1 MNRKGAKSYR
11 NKGKIGEE
19 VALNF
24 LKQNGYEILEQNYY
38 YNHGEIDIIAK
49 DGAVL
54 VFLEVKSRRSTRFG
68 EPEESVTPKKQ
79 ELLRRTAE
87 GYVTEKNIPDY
98 PEFNFRSATEHSNLD
113 WLTIAPPVAG
123 MEAGVNHNVI
133 EIHVLNHPAVAHGQ
147 NNSPVRI

>member
-19 VALNF
+19 AALNF

-38 YNHGEIDIIAK
+38 YNHGEIDIVAK
-49 DGAVL
+49 NENVL
-54 VFLEVKSRRSTRFG
+54 VFVEVKSRRSTTFG

-87 GYVTEKNIPDY
+87 GYVTEKNIGEMDCRFDVVSVVMSGGKA
-98 PEFNFRSATEHSNLD
+98 ECKILKDCF
-113 WLTIAPPVAG
+113 
-123 MEAGVNHNVI
+123 
-133 EIHVLNHPAVAHGQ
+133 
-147 NNSPVRI
+147 